1 MFEIRDFSCT
11 LFRYLYMLCISV
23 PWFTLLTLVVPYL
36 LTSHLKPTI
45 FCVAAEICEFQSPAS
60 SVIITKISHL
70 LPRNLAYR
78 PYCYYLLSDVKIFF
92 GGGGLGGLQ
101 LHKVHTKFRRIRS
114 ACCKVETRRRSKQSG
129 CNKTDSLLS
138 LEFLL
143 QGVDV
148 G

>member
-1 MFEIRDFSCT
+1 
-11 LFRYLYMLCISV
+11 MLCISV
-23 PWFTLLTLVVPYL
+23 PWFTLLTLIVPYL
-36 LTSHLKPTI
+36 LTSRLKPTI
-45 FCVAAEICEFQSPAS
+45 FCVAAEIFEFQSPAS
-60 SVIITKISHL
+60 SVIITQISHL

-78 PYCYYLLSDVKIFF
+78 PYCYYLPSDVKIF
-92 GGGGLGGLQ
+92 GGVLGGLQ
-101 LHKVHTKFRRIRS
+101 RHNVHTNFRRIWS
-114 ACCKVETRRRSKQSG
+114 ACSEVETGRRSKQNG